1 MFCLKFCMFEDGY
14 ICNVVYEA
22 DFDISLVITQYHLTY
37 LQNVVW
43 FIFADMLK
51 FHCQPRQTEKIYK
64 NLFHSS

>member
-1 MFCLKFCMFEDGY
+1 MFEDGY

-51 FHCQPRQTEKIYK
+51 FHDQPRQTEKT
-64 NLFHSS
+64 